1 MRRGLIAWSKAE
13 LPEVA
18 LAARVARTQAAM
30 AGAGLGALVL
40 YSNNTRPAAAS
51 WLCGFVP
58 YWSEGV
64 MVLPRQGDPYLVVA
78 LSKRVATWISATS
91 RVAKVVSTPRFGVEA
106 GKEIAACGG
115 GKVGI
120 ADFDGFPSGVAAEL
134 RSTGC
139 DLVDATP
146 LFAAL
151 RGTADPAELGLA
163 AKAAGIARA
172 ALAQASSRYDETG
185 ALIAAVE
192 GEARRRG
199 AEECY
204 VAVAPDL
211 ARDRRLARQE
221 GSVKLGRSHAIRAT
235 VAYKGAWVRA
245 TRTIIGAAGGTPR
258 LRDASDRFAAAVA
271 LLPDT
276 SGFAGMRSW
285 LVEGCRVAQP
295 LEALMG
301 SAIAEPRQ
309 PPAGAVVSV
318 QACLE
323 ADGEAIL
330 LGAAAVLGAHG
341 EPAALLLPPLYD
353 EGG

>member
-1 MRRGLIAWSKAE
+1 
-13 LPEVA
+13 LPEAA
-18 LAARVARTQAAM
+18 LAARVARTQSAM
-30 AGAGLGALVL
+30 EGAGLGALVL

-91 RVAKVVSTPRFGVEA
+91 RVAKVVSTPRFGIEA
-106 GKEIAACGG
+106 GKEITAAGG
-115 GKVGI
+115 GPVGV
-120 ADFDGFPSGVAAEL
+120 ADLDGFPSGVAAEL
-134 RSTGC
+134 RSTGL

-151 RGTADPAELGLA
+151 RSRADPAELALA
-163 AKAAGIARA
+163 AKAGAIARA
-172 ALAQASSRYDETG
+172 ALAQASSRHDETA

-192 GEARRRG
+192 GEARARG

-204 VAVAPDL
+204 VAAAPDL

-221 GSVKLGRSHAIRAT
+221 GSVKLGHSFAIRAT

-245 TRTIIGAAGGTPR
+245 TRTVIRAAGGTKR
-258 LRDASDRFAAAVA
+258 FHDAADLFAAAVA
-271 LLPDT
+271 TLPDAG
-276 SGFAGMRSW
+276 GFAGMRSW

-301 SAIAEPRQ
+301 SAIAEPRV
-309 PPAGAVVSV
+309 PPPGALVSV
-318 QACLE
+318 QACIEL
-323 ADGEAIL
+323 DGEPVL
-330 LGAAAVLGAHG
+330 LGAPALLGANG
-341 EPAALLLPPLYD
+341 EPAALLLSPLYD